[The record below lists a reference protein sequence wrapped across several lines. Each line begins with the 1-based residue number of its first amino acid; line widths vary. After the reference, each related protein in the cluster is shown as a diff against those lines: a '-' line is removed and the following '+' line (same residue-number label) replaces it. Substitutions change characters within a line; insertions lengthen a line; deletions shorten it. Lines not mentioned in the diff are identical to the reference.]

1 MRDEA
6 TRTRPEESDDGCG
19 TSTTVHMS
27 WPRHLRVS
35 QVRIARP
42 TDRLDEVVAFYRDGI
57 GLAELASFR
66 GHAGYDGVML
76 GLPGAEY
83 HLEFTRREQGSPGA
97 APSRDNVLVLY
108 LPEPGAV
115 EAVAARLK
123 GIGHTAVQPENPYW
137 AAIGITFEDPDS
149 WRVVLVRAAGFADTR
164 PQTAEGTHHGQ

>member
-27 WPRHLRVS
+27 WPRHLRVT

-42 TDRLDEVVAFYRDGI
+42 TDRLERVVAFYRDGI

-83 HLEFTRREQGSPGA
+83 HLEFIRREHGSPGT
-97 APSRDNVLVLY
+97 APSKDNLLVLY
-108 LPEPGAV
+108 LPE
-115 EAVAARLK
+115 
-123 GIGHTAVQPENPYW
+123 
-137 AAIGITFEDPDS
+137 
-149 WRVVLVRAAGFADTR
+149 
-164 PQTAEGTHHGQ
+164 